1 MVSDP
6 VAFLLVGMAADGL
19 VDFSKAKL
27 LDRNWNTKLLLLLKL
42 YRNNKQV
49 KIANLYFQRAV
60 GALAYGNPDTF
71 KAAWALSDKAID
83 LVESL
88 ESPWLD
94 RDIKPEK
101 DYDEYRALI
110 EQYKQ
115 QIGDLNDPEFKA
127 QIDSAV
133 EELKRQSRGDADG

>member
-19 VDFSKAKL
+19 VDFSKARL
-27 LDRNWNTKLLLLLKL
+27 LDRNWNIKLRLLLKV
-42 YRNNKQV
+42 YQNNKQV

-60 GALAYGNPDTF
+60 GAIAYGNSDTF
-71 KAAWALSDKAID
+71 KAAWSLSDKSID
-83 LVESL
+83 LIETL

-94 RDIKPEK
+94 RDKSNK
-101 DYDEYRALI
+101 KHYDEHLALI
-110 EQYKQ
+110 EQYKR

-127 QIDSAV
+127 EMDRIV
-133 EELKRQSRGDADG
+133 EQLNRESRGTADG